1 MAKMAISMQSRSEGT
16 PTTRSGYASV
26 AVGLTTLKVA
36 EVRILIKKLCQK
48 ERKITSLIART
59 LRNGLWGARS

>member
-1 MAKMAISMQSRSEGT
+1 MAISMQSRSEGI
-16 PTTRSGYASV
+16 PTLRSGYATV

-48 ERKITSLIART
+48 ERKITSLIATT
-59 LRNGLWGARS
+59 LRNGL